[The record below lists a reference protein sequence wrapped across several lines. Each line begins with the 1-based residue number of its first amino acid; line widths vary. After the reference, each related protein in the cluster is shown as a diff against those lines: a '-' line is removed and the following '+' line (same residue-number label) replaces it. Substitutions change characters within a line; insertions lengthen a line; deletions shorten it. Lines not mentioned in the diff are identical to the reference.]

1 MENSTANDLR
11 SLYAQRN
18 AAQIALKTQR
28 SNTIRQLGLDLVKNQ
43 AEMSTVEIAA
53 KYGLPVE
60 GIYTLLRD
68 FAFRPDTNDWRHVVH
83 FYSHTRT
90 IPLYYRLTDASG
102 NPFGPVQ
109 TIEKKVCTWSAELR

>member
-11 SLYAQRN
+11 ALYAQRR
-18 AAQIALKTQR
+18 AAETALRTQR
-28 SNTIRQLGLDLVKNQ
+28 TNIIRQLGLDLVKNQ

-53 KYGLPVE
+53 KYGLPVK
-60 GIYTLLRD
+60 GIYTLLKD
-68 FAFRPDTNDWRHVVH
+68 FIFRPGINDWH
-83 FYSHTRT
+83 FVYFYAHMRT

-109 TIEKKVCTWSAELR
+109 TKEKKVCTWSAELR